1 MISHLS
7 GNKSEMSDVG
17 GGGAKCLG
25 AESMISFSSLIS
37 SFNYV
42 KRQELRIDYAE

>member
-1 MISHLS
+1 MWA
-7 GNKSEMSDVG
+7 VVVP
-17 GGGAKCLG
+17 KCLG

-42 KRQELRIDYAE
+42 MRQELRIDYAG